1 MESWKNRELE
11 QVIFEKIMDKR
22 FPELMMETNPDS
34 ILSRTKTSD
43 SPIGLNKEWK
53 KQETIAHLREAL
65 ENQKQSGSLKTARD
79 LKKQKLQWNKTKSR
93 SPSKDGRWLR
103 ADFSLVRAETK

>member
-1 MESWKNRELE
+1 MESWKKRELE

-43 SPIGLNKEWK
+43 SPKGLNKEWK

-65 ENQKQSGSLKTARD
+65 ENQKQRVD
-79 LKKQKLQWNKTKSR
+79 L
-93 SPSKDGRWLR
+93 
-103 ADFSLVRAETK
+103 